1 MQPIDNKYSKTAI
14 YLHWLIALLMII
26 NVVLGW
32 TADLLPESS
41 IRFAIDTHKS
51 IGISVLGLV
60 LLRLLWRFSHQPPP
74 LPQSFHGWE
83 LHLAK
88 LGHISLYV
96 LMLAIP
102 ISGWLHD
109 SAWKD
114 ASTHPMQLF
123 YTMSWPRIGF
133 IQRVEPALK
142 ERLHDTFGA
151 IHEWFGIVLIV
162 LFILHVAAV
171 MKHSWLD
178 KKPIIERM
186 LP

>member
-1 MQPIDNKYSKTAI
+1 MQAIDNKYSKTAI

-32 TADLLPESS
+32 TAELLPESS

-51 IGISVLGLV
+51 IGISVLSLV
-60 LLRLLWRFSHQPPP
+60 LLRLLWRLSHQPPP
-74 LPQSFHGWE
+74 LPQSFHRWE
-83 LHLAK
+83 LNLAK
-88 LGHISLYV
+88 LGHVGLYV

-114 ASTHPMQLF
+114 AVTHPMQLF
-123 YTMSWPRIGF
+123 YTVPWPRIGY
-133 IQRVEPALK
+133 IERLEPALK
-142 ERLHDTFGA
+142 ERLHDIFGA
-151 IHEWFGIVLIV
+151 IHEWFGIVLV
-162 LFILHVAAV
+162 ALFVLHVVAV
-171 MKHSWLD
+171 LKHSWLD